1 MFQASIIDNLNYF
14 LILNFSSGVE
24 VELDGS
30 IEDDWFLR
38 DDSDLLA
45 EFVQVDF
52 TDINSID
59 RDSARFNLDN
69 AW

>member
-14 LILNFSSGVE
+14 FILNFSSGVE
-24 VELDGS
+24 VELYGS

-69 AW
+69 A

>member
-24 VELDGS
+24 VELDGC

-52 TDINSID
+52 TDINSIN

-69 AW
+69 A

>member
-69 AW
+69 A

>member
-38 DDSDLLA
+38 DDSDLFA

-52 TDINSID
+52 TDINSIN

-69 AW
+69 A

>member
-1 MFQASIIDNLNYF
+1 
-14 LILNFSSGVE
+14 
-24 VELDGS
+24 
-30 IEDDWFLR
+30 LR
-38 DDSDLLA
+38 DDSDLFA

-69 AW
+69 A

>member
-14 LILNFSSGVE
+14 FILNFSSGVE
-24 VELDGS
+24 VELYGS

-45 EFVQVDF
+45 KFVQVDF

-59 RDSARFNLDN
+59 TDSARFNLDN
-69 AW
+69 AG